1 MGGVCGMT
9 SSVRVHGLHKTFAL
23 AEHGGGPVSL
33 LDAIRVGKPHIV
45 HREIRALQDISFSID
60 RRERVGIIGRN
71 GAGKTTLLSILA
83 GIGQPTSGSVEV
95 VGDVHAMLTIGTV
108 LREEATGREN
118 IYLDGAVH
126 GRSRG
131 EIDTLVDEIVAFA
144 ELGDFIERPVR
155 TYSSGMKA
163 RLAFA
168 MGAFIKTDVLII
180 DETLAAGDAVFARK
194 ASRRMKQLT
203 SQGQIVIVVTH
214 NLSAIVDICT
224 RCLWLDSGKLVMD
237 GTPEAVTKAYSAS
250 VDQADE
256 AELERKF
263 GAGDSVARRLEVGDI
278 HQVLLRQSGK
288 SLAASVRAFTP
299 LEIMVQG
306 NITQS
311 FGSSDLE
318 LSLTRVDG
326 KAMWRERLSARNGR
340 LPVGAFETLVQMAP
354 FILGVNLYRLDA
366 TLLDEAGPAARV
378 SRVFEV
384 VDEEGQIGGK
394 PMLYHSP
401 EISVQVVEESV
412 G

>member
-1 MGGVCGMT
+1 MPA
-9 SSVRVHGLHKTFAL
+9 SIRVRDLQKIFAL
-23 AEHGGGPVSL
+23 AEQGGGPVSL
-33 LDAIRVGKPHIV
+33 LDALRAGKREV
-45 HREIRALQDISFSID
+45 MHREVRALRGISFSID
-60 RRERVGIIGRN
+60 RGERVGIVGRN

-95 VGDVHAMLTIGTV
+95 AGDVHAMLTIGTV
-108 LREEATGREN
+108 LRDEATGREN

-126 GRSRG
+126 GRSRA
-131 EIDTLVDEIVAFA
+131 EIDTLVDEIVDFA

-168 MGAFIKTDVLII
+168 MGAFIKTDILII

-203 SQGQIVIVVTH
+203 GDGEIVIVVSH
-214 NLSAIVDICT
+214 ALSAIVDICN
-224 RCLWLDSGKLVMD
+224 RCLWLDSGRLVMD
-237 GTPEAVTKAYSAS
+237 GTPEEVTKAYGAS

-256 AELERKF
+256 AELKQKF
-263 GAGDSVARRLEVGDI
+263 GAGDAVARRPEVGGV
-278 HQVLLRQSGK
+278 HQVLLSQGGK
-288 SLAASVRAFTP
+288 YLGASVRAFAP
-299 LEIMVQG
+299 LEIVLQG
-306 NITQS
+306 NLVRPSGIP
-311 FGSSDLE
+311 DLE

-340 LPVGAFETLVQMAP
+340 LPVGAFAAIVRMDPL
-354 FILGVNLYRLDA
+354 ILGVNLYRLDA
-366 TLLDEAGPAARV
+366 TLLDEEGPAARV

-401 EISVQVVEESV
+401 DINVRTTVEAVE
-412 G
+412 